1 MAITRKSFATTTA
14 GKIIVSG
21 LKSMIVK
28 ENILIVIRIPNERHL
43 S

>member
-14 GKIIVSG
+14 WKIIVSG
-21 LKSMIVK
+21 LKSVIVK
-28 ENILIVIRIPNERHL
+28 ENILIVKGIPNERQL